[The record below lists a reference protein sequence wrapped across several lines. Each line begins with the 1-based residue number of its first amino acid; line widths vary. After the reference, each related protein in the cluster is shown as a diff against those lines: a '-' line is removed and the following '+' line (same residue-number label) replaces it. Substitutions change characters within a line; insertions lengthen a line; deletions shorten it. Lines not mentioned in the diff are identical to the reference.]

1 MSLPCGAI
9 SQAFPLHIFILKQP
23 SSTIS
28 VFQSKAGYTLKSL
41 SLLKTCTCS
50 RGSKILHGTYTCV
63 VLTQLYLHVYFLHC
77 SGVVHTCGLNDAHQ
91 LGLGTNPSSAPNN
104 CLTPKPV
111 SSRSSCW
118 LLTGESLIISSHN
131 EGSFTVYLDRGKRPW
146 MKEHWDPFHPS
157 TGVLKARKLSSLI

>member
-1 MSLPCGAI
+1 MYPTLPSVPRQTASFVWYCPPSVSTTNLCYTTMSLPCGAI
-9 SQAFPLHIFILKQP
+9 SQAFSLHIFILKQP

-63 VLTQLYLHVYFLHC
+63 VLTKLYLHVYFLHC

-91 LGLGTNPSSAPNN
+91 LGLGTNPSSAPTN

-111 SSRSSCW
+111 SSRSSC
-118 LLTGESLIISSHN
+118 
-131 EGSFTVYLDRGKRPW
+131 
-146 MKEHWDPFHPS
+146 
-157 TGVLKARKLSSLI
+157 